1 MYYNTYNMK
10 VLLVNKFHYLK
21 GGSEKVYFD
30 TKELLEQNGHQ
41 VVCFS
46 MDHEKNEACADDQYF
61 VSNVDFGSHEGWFK
75 KAMRFIYNKEAA
87 EKLEI
92 LLEQEK
98 PDIAHLH
105 NISHQLT
112 PSILKPLR
120 KHGIPIVQ
128 TLHDYQVI
136 CPNYRLYTEGA
147 VCERCRKH
155 KYYNCVLHKCVQ
167 NSRAASYLAALEL
180 KMQWLF
186 RFYKEKV
193 DLFISPSAFLKNK
206 LVEWGMKRP
215 IEVVS
220 NFVDTEKL
228 QPAYMPGNYL
238 ICVSRLSEEKGVLT
252 LLEAMQKLPDIQL
265 KLVGDGP
272 QKVKVEKFIKQRKLE
287 NVQYLGEKRGLEV
300 QYLIRGARFLVLP
313 SEWYE
318 NYPMIA
324 LEAMALGKPVLA
336 ADIGGIPEIVIENTT
351 GWLFRA
357 GNAKDMREKIQTH
370 FNDTETI
377 ERLGHAARARIEQI
391 NCSKAYY
398 EKLMGCY
405 GRVMPEKKVGLG

>member
-1 MYYNTYNMK
+1 MNMK
-10 VLLVNKFHYLK
+10 ILLVNKFHYLK

-30 TKELLEQNGHQ
+30 TKELLEKNGHT

-46 MDHEKNEACADDQYF
+46 MEHEKNEACADDQYF
-61 VSNVDFGSHEGWFK
+61 VSSVDYSTHDNWFS
-75 KAMRFIYNKEAA
+75 KAKRFIYNKEAT

-112 PSILKPLR
+112 PSILKPLKKR
-120 KHGIPIVQ
+120 GIPIVQ

-136 CPNYRLYTEGA
+136 CPNYRLYTEGE
-147 VCERCRKH
+147 VCERCKKH
-155 KYYNCVLHKCVQ
+155 KYYNCVIHKCVQ
-167 NSRAASYLAALEL
+167 NSAAASTLAALEL
-180 KMQWLF
+180 KLQWLF

-206 LVEWGMKRP
+206 LAEWGVTRP
-215 IEVVS
+215 VEVVP
-220 NFVDTEKL
+220 NFVDTEKM

-252 LLEAMQKLPDIQL
+252 LLEAMQKLPDVQL

-272 QKVKVEKFIKQRKLE
+272 QKDNVEKFVKQRKLV
-287 NVQYLGEKRGLEV
+287 NVQYLGEKRGLEL

-318 NYPMIA
+318 NYPMVAI
-324 LEAMALGKPVLA
+324 EAMALGKPILA
-336 ADIGGIPEIVIENTT
+336 ANIGGLPEIVVENVA
-351 GWLFRA
+351 GWLFHS
-357 GNAKDMREKIQTH
+357 GSAKDLREKIQTH
-370 FNDTETI
+370 FGDIETI
-377 ERLGHAARARIEQI
+377 ERLGRQARARVEQI
-391 NCSKAYY
+391 NCSKAHY
-398 EKLMGCY
+398 EKLIACY
-405 GRVMPEKKVGLG
+405 NKVLPEDKIVGLG

>member
-1 MYYNTYNMK
+1 
-10 VLLVNKFHYLK
+10 
-21 GGSEKVYFD
+21 
-30 TKELLEQNGHQ
+30 
-41 VVCFS
+41 
-46 MDHEKNEACADDQYF
+46 
-61 VSNVDFGSHEGWFK
+61 VDFGSHEGWFK
-75 KAMRFIYNKEAA
+75 KARRFIYNKEAA

-112 PSILKPLR
+112 PSILKPLKKR
-120 KHGIPIVQ
+120 GIPIVQ

-136 CPNYRLYTEGA
+136 CPNYRLYTESE
-147 VCERCRKH
+147 VCERCKKH

-167 NSRAASYLAALEL
+167 NSRAASLLAALEL

-193 DLFISPSAFLKNK
+193 DLFISPSAFLKTK
-206 LVEWGMKRP
+206 LTEWGVKRP
-215 IEVVS
+215 MEVVP

-252 LLEAMQKLPDIQL
+252 LLEAMQKLPDVQL

-272 QKVKVEKFIKQRKLE
+272 QKVKVEKFLKQRQIE
-287 NVQYLGEKRGLEV
+287 NVQYLGEKRGLEL

-336 ADIGGIPEIVIENTT
+336 ADIGGIPEIVVENAT
-351 GWLFRA
+351 GWLFKS
-357 GNAKDMREKIQTH
+357 GNAKDLREKIQIH
-370 FNDTETI
+370 FNDAETI
-377 ERLGHAARARIEQI
+377 ERLGHGARARVEQI
-391 NCSKAYY
+391 NCAKTYY

-405 GRVMPEKKVGLG
+405 NRVLPEDKKVGMG

>member
-1 MYYNTYNMK
+1 MK
-10 VLLVNKFHYLK
+10 ILLVNKFHYLK

-30 TKELLEQNGHQ
+30 TKELLEKNDHQ

-46 MDHEKNEACADDQYF
+46 MEHEKNEPCADDQYF
-61 VSNVDFGSHEGWFK
+61 VSNVDFATRDGLFK
-75 KAMRFIYNKEAA
+75 KARRFIYNKEAA

-98 PDIAHLH
+98 PDLAHLH

-112 PSILKPLR
+112 PSILKPLQKR
-120 KHGIPIVQ
+120 GIPIVQ

-136 CPNYRLYTEGA
+136 CPNYRLYTEGK
-147 VCERCRKH
+147 VCERCKKH
-155 KYYNCVLHKCVQ
+155 RYYHCIIHKCVQ
-167 NSRAASYLAALEL
+167 NSVAASCLAALEL
-180 KMQWLF
+180 KLQWLF

-193 DLFISPSAFLKNK
+193 DLFIVPSAFLKNK
-206 LVEWGMKRP
+206 LAEWGVKRP
-215 IEVVS
+215 IEVVP

-252 LLEAMQKLPDIQL
+252 LLEAMQKLPDVQL

-272 QKVKVEKFIKQRKLE
+272 QKDKVEKFIKQRKLG
-287 NVQYLGEKRGLEV
+287 NVQYLGEKRGLEL
-300 QYLIRGARFLVLP
+300 QYLIRGARFLILP
-313 SEWYE
+313 SELYE

-324 LEAMALGKPVLA
+324 LEAMALGKPILA
-336 ADIGGIPEIVIENTT
+336 ANIGGIPEIVVENVT
-351 GWLFRA
+351 GWLFHS
-357 GNAKDMREKIQTH
+357 GSAKDLREKIQNH

-377 ERLGHAARARIEQI
+377 ARLGHSARARVEQV
-391 NCSKAYY
+391 NCAKAHY

-405 GRVMPEKKVGLG
+405 NRVLLEDKKVGMG